1 MLFRSLDPPG
11 GGEGS
16 LVGRAFAFGS
26 STRLRTQLYSFIAMW
41 KHKRTNAPVIYG
53 APTLG
58 KSSLLHGGEI
68 ADVFEIVDLD
78 DLRNEFYPNYKDL
91 FRRLRM
97 REPGAHADYVE
108 IYSNLGLV
116 AHAMRKDVM
125 AGKRNPTLFLIND
138 YSRKFLSNFMGE
150 ERITAAYWRSG
161 PEDLLYLFNKRA
173 KTNGWDPLDLSIAK
187 TWYASFI
194 RCSSSFASNVGF
206 VSRNAFLSNVLTA
219 RQAGPMPELSFQ
231 VADRVMPYELANRA
245 DRRDV

>member
-1 MLFRSLDPPG
+1 
-11 GGEGS
+11 
-16 LVGRAFAFGS
+16 
-26 STRLRTQLYSFIAMW
+26 MW

-68 ADVFEIVDLD
+68 ADVYEIIDLD
-78 DLRNEFYPNYKDL
+78 DLRNEFYPNYRDL
-91 FRRLRM
+91 FKRLRKG
-97 REPGAHADYVE
+97 EPGAYSDYVE
-108 IYSNLGLV
+108 IYSNLGLM
-116 AHAMRKDVM
+116 ANAIRQDVL

-138 YSRKFLSNFMGE
+138 YSRKFLSNFLGE
-150 ERITAAYWRSG
+150 ERVTAAYWRTT
-161 PEDLLYLFNKRA
+161 PEDLCYLFNKRA
-173 KTNGWDPLDLSIAK
+173 KANGRDPLDLSTAK

-219 RQAGPMPELSFQ
+219 RHEGVMPEISFL